1 MDTLSPLTKKMIAF
15 AKSSVSEAQ
24 EIQGAS
30 KCIELLAANL
40 SIENATKMSKDRKL
54 WSSNRP
60 SLRCQPLSGGV
71 AIK

>member
-1 MDTLSPLTKKMIAF
+1 M
-15 AKSSVSEAQ
+15 SSTVV
-24 EIQGAS
+24 
-30 KCIELLAANL
+30 
-40 SIENATKMSKDRKL
+40 NATKMSKDRKL